1 MGLDFNFNFNLND
14 VTLDKLY
21 KDASNNTTTDFSYSK
36 NVTPTSYSHSINK
49 YGGISNGNVETLDLS
64 SLGVNSKDSNIN
76 VDSLME
82 NNNSKILSVDDDLSV
97 GKNINDNKG
106 KSVNQ
111 NFKSSNEKAST
122 NIENKGLNGN
132 ENNKILDN
140 NIKEEQKSNINE
152 NFKNKQGSNSSKKFE
167 TSTGNTS
174 VSGMGNN
181 SNSSSNNT
189 SSSTTVNNGTNNDNI
204 FDNIQSDF
212 NEVETG
218 EVDEVGNEV
227 FTTKV
232 YNTISNVVSEV
243 DVDSYINSLV
253 KYGLRMDD
261 INRVLNGSISLDSL
275 MLEIQN
281 DTDTSRKKEIMD
293 ASYLSAYGLEISN
306 MKALKLEIDNL
317 KKELEN
323 LIKEK
328 NSIDDYREFESL
340 MDIIVRLKN
349 GENLDSILSS
359 QIVAWKYTD
368 ENGNITYCYDSPTAS
383 SIAES
388 GKNYKPLYFE
398 DMYKNSDILDDLK
411 KVLTKSTTKSL
422 FSDEKKDVYIWDG
435 TKNQEKFFESLLQK
449 YESNNLNRKEKLEE
463 LEEKINKYQEQLSQY
478 SNLYSTITNEVDY
491 YLNYVDK
498 YMTKEDFE
506 LNNKCSINTSDILE
520 KLSKSKNNITISDSF
535 GGSISK
541 TYVNEESDLVDVL
554 MCMINDTSLVL
565 SGANGVVNLDSDN
578 NILEN
583 FKKWIPFLTESE
595 KEVINYIYNTEGSSQ
610 VYQYLE
616 NISKE
621 LDNRYVADKTQKD
634 QEYASEHPVLASL
647 ASIVV
652 TPIEG
657 LGAACYSINSLIRKE
672 EIRKT
677 NTYSSGDV
685 WRNQVANDIAQNYG
699 GGWSF
704 LYSTGMSMADSVSM
718 IGVTVATGGVA
729 TPVISASLM
738 GSRAYVSTLNDALD
752 RGLSDGQAVG
762 LAFSSA
768 VVETA
773 MESYSLGHLMNLET
787 KLGEGTSKLV
797 LKVADKIP
805 NEALANIATKTTY
818 IASSAISQGLA
829 EGEEE
834 FATEI
839 LNFVFDDIIS
849 GDLSNHTLTI
859 NNYISLGYTEE
870 EARQLAN
877 MDFSS
882 QLGQAFLGG
891 FVSGI
896 CFGSFGGV
904 TTTHN
909 VSKNIAK
916 NIEEKYNGNSAK
928 AFAEGIEINRILQ
941 ENSLNEYN
949 KNKKEQLLSLGNKIK
964 SLFNQ
969 KQYNV
974 KSNDH
979 IQDIIYNINKA
990 YSIASQ
996 SGSINTLISKAK
1008 GPQGKV
1014 AGVEL
1019 FNILGYNAKPTSIT
1033 NDEFQKL
1040 SEESK
1045 YGVIVRGIAGPD
1057 SKEYVNQLK
1066 NGEMY
1071 VGGEHASIK
1080 GTGIYTGFGLKSK
1093 EIGEKYSTRS
1103 GTELNGEIVEM
1114 LLDSSA
1120 NVVEYDTIVEEQNKV
1135 LDEMSKKY
1143 SKYSSDIKD
1152 FDTLFSNLDKITNT
1166 NELQEAKFI
1175 TNFLAD
1181 TGYYAALNGYDA
1193 IVDSKVNYLTVLN
1206 RGKLYVKEDKVNNLN
1221 NEEVEVIKVA
1231 DLDTS
1236 INEFDRY
1243 AVNLNTTYIGYDY
1256 VVKPK
1261 GDLNAILEQ
1270 IIKNND
1276 GSKILI
1282 QLTNING
1289 LTLEM
1294 LEKVPNNIDFRII
1307 DYNIEF
1313 YQIFRKNRQKAMEA
1327 VNEYLTYSKN
1337 ELQLIINELNN
1348 IKKGIDENW
1357 NNYQKAKYVYDYM
1370 VNNIEYQK
1378 PSSII
1383 GRHKHFDGLMSLVD
1397 KISTCNGFAHTY
1409 SAILNNIGINCS
1421 IVWGNMNGEG
1431 NHAYNIVSI
1440 DGNNFIVDTTR
1451 ESINK
1456 DKPGEFEGT
1465 GFGVQNI
1472 EQYAAVS
1479 NTTLFESVNSTFD
1492 SILNKIDLKNTE
1504 ETDETSKEL
1513 GSKKASN
1520 ADVDN
1525 IINNLDNFSKW
1536 EMKRLLDSDSTILIE
1551 LFNNQKIIDYVK
1563 TNMTKKDILN
1573 YSKYLPNHPL
1583 ISSTFLS
1590 LTLEEIN
1597 DLGSWNIFHL
1607 YKNFPS
1613 NIQKQFVDLHIDFFA
1628 KELNTFFS
1636 KKLGKS
1642 GFFAIFDKLGS
1653 YEFLKSKIWSISDL
1667 DSEIQIELYDKY
1679 KEVIY
1684 NGSQKDFIQF
1694 AERLNDATY
1703 QANFIKNSPFFAEI
1717 INSTEFG
1724 NLLSKIKSKKFALD
1738 LIKDSEAK
1746 IKMEE
1751 SPAAFKNIVSFL
1763 SLEEQYNFVE
1773 IAKKQI
1779 LKIYTSSDF
1788 VTKMNGPTSVYL
1800 YISGFDKIIQ
1810 NELLNDLEVIESM
1823 PIKIMIEL
1831 NEKFQGV
1838 YFDKMKNMINNNFT
1852 AESAKLLFEPSV
1864 FELMDQDTINRAAL
1878 ALESFEYEKLAKL
1891 GNIEAIGV
1899 VIDKIVANNFSE
1911 IKNYS
1916 TSSIIY
1922 LYNAADE
1929 ISKQKIEDNIP
1940 FNTLINTISC
1950 FKGEQFTDILVNK
1963 FKLSNEPIEISIDDL
1978 NEISQFKPESYEKI
1992 FPYLSSKQKLVTFNF
2007 DTVTELGIKEE
2018 FINIF
2023 RENATLINYMNTHYE
2038 QPLNFLKL
2046 LSTNDDIELFY
2057 SNIEL
2062 STLLNI
2068 RALSKSNIINLEKL
2082 KNILKDEL
2090 PSYKFK
2096 YTSEFNHLGNIL
2108 DNYSVSEQLEILN
2121 TMKSE
2126 SKYFLLLDGNI
2137 KNKET
2142 KLEMIK
2148 LILNDSNFRKSINN
2162 NNIKYLKDF
2171 LENLEVEYI
2180 DYILKNADNYF
2191 LGFMLSLTRRNDL
2204 NLKFNEMLKQDD
2216 LVLNKFE
2223 YSDAELI
2230 YENLSNENKV
2240 LLDNKINSIISNI
2253 DNEQINL
2260 LLSEATTA
2268 QKSSF
2273 LGAYTK
2279 GILTN
2284 EKIDFLL
2291 TLKQKNKYVLSTFNY
2306 NLFDDT
2312 IYQLGPNLL
2321 SKLSKYYDVVD
2332 QIVELKSNSE
2342 KFNLFANMIISNN
2355 DSSVLVQDQKIAM
2368 ILDYLLENELDASV
2382 LNYSN
2387 MNDVEIARNII
2398 LKDIDMFSLLGVE
2411 NTGRSIIKL
2420 EEYNISNYYEELSN
2434 KCDSLLKEATTV
2446 EEVQNLIFNKYFSI
2460 SIEDAQKLFKIYG
2473 SNFSNIK
2480 NLDTNGIATTYLENM
2495 YNILNASSMEE
2506 AIDLYNTFNSNYNM
2520 DETLTII
2527 NEIKQIYTRSLK
2539 ETLFVPK
2546 DIVDYVDYN
2555 GIKIPVYA
2563 PKGDFQMLVH
2573 STAAYGQMT
2582 LINDNYFDS
2591 WNLSNRT
2598 ANHGICC
2605 SLISNNNMGLAEIND
2620 ILLGFNNFTDEQIN
2634 MMAPYDIYTRN
2645 DGYLIKSGR
2654 PLLYLPGKDVMNETR
2669 HTHNEFNLER
2679 TNLTGEGNLANIQPD
2694 YVIIFDDMDIE
2705 LKNKAYKASIEFN
2718 IPLVYLNRENLAIN
2732 EKNKIDSLISEF
2744 NTTYDVKLL
2753 KDILVLHENNRSGYR
2768 VNKPNFVTQYFQS
2781 DKIIQILNEGIENA
2795 QSKED
2800 LLYIKEILEEENAK
2814 FDATH
2819 EATNR
2824 TNIIDIPIEELLEKI
2839 DDKLNL
2845 LNNNSNNSINMENLD
2860 NQVELI
2866 NKILEYDDEQFE
2878 NFINTN
2884 TNIDLYKNEKIFKR
2898 AMSTGMNFINRLYDI
2913 TPRSESFSD
2922 FYLDQLLEYEQY
2934 ADICEQLFKLVN
2946 NIDSLL
2952 MLKGI
2957 LYDGAIGNYS
2967 IRSNINCKDSPD
2979 IEITRRVSMAYLFIN
2994 NSETFKALV
3003 DNNINVFHGTN
3014 GNALPN
3020 IISYGM
3026 NSVSEAKRREIDVT
3040 TGENWSRIS
3049 GERDFISFTDVL
3061 EIAEYYSFTTAI
3073 NSNPELDFNV
3083 IIGTS
3088 TDKLSNIQ
3096 RIGSDISEFG
3106 VGKHI
3111 DLEQIKCIC
3120 VPNDKVEYVKKLL
3133 NNDKILV
3140 LGLSN
3145 LEDKFYYLDDS
3156 YCLDYNK
3163 DMLNNWIK
3171 TKFSSDNS
3179 EVKNLNLQNFDDIES
3194 NVQGAFDVLNDEV
3207 NDMEFAL
3214 KPEHEN
3220 DTVRLIS
3227 IKELLNII
3235 KNNNIYDEF
3244 TTHKYF
3250 NRNTKYLVSDITR
3263 DEYLEAFVQLYHA
3276 IKNNNYDLGLN
3287 FFQKLRLKKVYNFA
3301 LNSLEISKI
3310 QYDFSL
3316 PNDIKLRIMFR
3327 NKKIYNSKDLNIL
3340 YNYYNEKFPLEKLL
3354 KNPKLFVSEEYSF
3367 YLDVLTKYYEHNE
3380 QQLVEKDLTFWN
3392 NLVKNQMYLNDVI
3405 LKNNIDL
3412 GEKGF
3417 NKFISNITFW
3427 SKKIND
3433 YVTYYGSIYGINIE
3447 NLNYDS
3453 KMTNYLKLELMRRD
3467 KIVYDEALLINK
3479 MNQVILSN
3487 VPSIIICDEL
3497 YWLYYNT
3504 LSKYYNV
3511 GNNKYEN
3518 YYNMCEKK
3526 YRDSLAYI
3534 VNNNVQL
3541 SEKQFIIFMRELGNN
3556 INIIKIQNYIA
3567 SYLRKHSIDISKY
3580 LNKII
3585 YKETLPKEIKLQLY
3599 QKILENADW
3608 YLNDNS
3614 SINYGVNQNSV
3625 ALYMK
3630 FRIDNLNWLDEENF
3644 KEYLINKHKYKI
3656 EDADGLLEK
3665 IKERVG
3671 KSIDPRKGSLI
3682 LEYIYEKCLSDNRFD
3697 VLDVVNN
3704 SFSFKFSD
3712 EFKRLALKL
3721 ENLGMNELD
3730 SLRIL
3735 SAIDSTGCC
3744 SYASVLNGIFM
3755 AYRNN
3760 PSAFE
3765 RDFGYPMYIDVN
3777 GNKELNSGEL
3787 MIDVYTF
3794 INSNKCGGSLFI
3806 YEDDGTLKINDLT
3819 TEKQIYITTVC
3830 RNDDVY
3836 HRDDLINAFLKF
3848 KNANSKYV
3856 ADKSVYFG
3864 EGKVSNMHI
3873 LAIKEAVTNFLMKVP
3888 TGSVELGL
3896 WQTKNHEFRLLNNK
3910 KEVYKTTNSW
3920 SEGAGHAVCITGVL
3934 DKYFIISSWGKRLFI
3949 PIEDFINNEFN
3960 IIFRHMEGIE

>member
-21 KDASNNTTTDFSYSK
+21 KDANNNNTTDFSYSK
-36 NVTPTSYSHSINK
+36 NITPTSYSNSVNK

-64 SLGVNSKDSNIN
+64 PLGVSPKDNNIN
-76 VDSLME
+76 FDSPME
-82 NNNSKILSVDDDLSV
+82 NNTSKILNGDDDLSV
-97 GKNINDNKG
+97 DKNINDNKG
-106 KSVNQ
+106 KSINQ
-111 NFKSSNEKAST
+111 NFKSSNENATT
-122 NIENKGLNGN
+122 NTNNKGLSTS
-132 ENNKILDN
+132 ENSNILDN
-140 NIKEEQKSNINE
+140 NIKEKEKSNISE
-152 NFKNKQGSNSSKKFE
+152 EFKNKQGSNTTKKFE
-167 TSTGNTS
+167 TTTGKSS

-181 SNSSSNNT
+181 TNNNT
-189 SSSTTVNNGTNNDNI
+189 SNATTVNKETNNDNI
-204 FDNIQSDF
+204 FDSDKLNF
-212 NEVETG
+212 DNLETNELNEIT
-218 EVDEVGNEV
+218 NEV

-232 YNTISNVVSEV
+232 DNNISDVVSEV

-253 KYGLRMDD
+253 KNGLRMED

-275 MLEIQN
+275 MVEIQN
-281 DTDTSRKKEIMD
+281 DTDTSRKKEIME
-293 ASYLSAYGLEISN
+293 ASYLSAYGLEFSN
-306 MKALKLEIDNL
+306 MESLKLEIDNL
-317 KKELEN
+317 KNELEN

-328 NSIDDYREFESL
+328 KSINDSREFESL

-349 GENLDSILSS
+349 GENLDNILSS
-359 QIVAWKYTD
+359 QVVAWKYID
-368 ENGNITYCYDSPTAS
+368 ENGNVAYRYDTPSATE
-383 SIAES
+383 IFENE
-388 GKNYKPLYFE
+388 KKYEPLYYE
-398 DMYKNSDILDDLK
+398 DMYKNSAILGDLK

-422 FSDEKKDVYIWDG
+422 FSNEKKDVYIWDG
-435 TKNQEKFFESLLQK
+435 TENQEKFFDSLLKK
-449 YESNNLNRKEKLEE
+449 YESNNLNKKEKLEE
-463 LEEKINKYQEQLSQY
+463 LEENINKYQEQLLQY
-478 SNLYSTITNEVDY
+478 NNLYSTINSEVDY

-506 LNNKCSINTSDILE
+506 LNNKCSINTSEILE

-578 NILEN
+578 NILEI

-657 LGAACYSINSLIRKE
+657 LGAACYSINSLIREE

-729 TPVISASLM
+729 TPVISATLM

-752 RGLSDGQAVG
+752 RGLSDGSAVG

-787 KLGEGTSKLV
+787 KLGESTSKLV

-805 NEALANIATKTTY
+805 NETLANIATKTTY

-859 NNYISLGYTEE
+859 NNYISLGYSEE

-877 MDFSS
+877 MDFAN

-896 CFGSFGGV
+896 CFGTFGGV

-1008 GPQGKV
+1008 GKQGKV

-1071 VGGEHASIK
+1071 VGGEHESIK

-1143 SKYSSDIKD
+1143 IKYSSDIKD

-1261 GDLNAILEQ
+1261 GDLNTILEQ
-1270 IIKNND
+1270 IINNND

-1282 QLTNING
+1282 QLSNINDI
-1289 LTLEM
+1289 TLEM
-1294 LEKVPNNIDFRII
+1294 LEKVPDNINFRII
-1307 DYNIEF
+1307 DYSMEF
-1313 YQIFRKNRQKAMEA
+1313 YQTFRKSRQNT
-1327 VNEYLTYSKN
+1327 VNAISEHLTYN
-1337 ELQLIINELNN
+1337 VEELKLIIKEFDN
-1348 IKKGIDENW
+1348 IKNGIDKNW
-1357 NNYQKAKYVYDYM
+1357 NNYQKAQYIYNYM

-1378 PSSII
+1378 PFGIV
-1383 GRHKHFDGLMSLVD
+1383 GRNKHFDGLMSLVD
-1397 KISTCNGFAHTY
+1397 KVSTCQGFAHTY
-1409 SAILNNIGINCS
+1409 SAILNNIGIKCFE
-1421 IVWGNMNGEG
+1421 VWGNMNGEG

-1456 DKPGEFEGT
+1456 SNPGKFEGT
-1465 GFGVQNI
+1465 GFGVQNV

-1479 NTTLFESVNSTFD
+1479 NVDLFNKLNSTYDTISQNLVQQNNYTNEINGTESVEELHEKLAKIAESGQPISLDFLENK
-1492 SILNKIDLKNTE
+1492 SIEEIYNYIKDNISEINILVQSKQIQEFIEKYYGEYPRQFTNT
-1504 ETDETSKEL
+1504 
-1513 GSKKASN
+1513 
-1520 ADVDN
+1520 
-1525 IINNLDNFSKW
+1525 IINNLSRKNITPKIINQILKFNDEQFIEFVKFNENSTLFENDEIFNRAIATGINFIYGLNDSIKLKMINNDDYINLIKNSTSDLSNVAKEISSEYLELFLDRIGFNEFEISEQFEILRLVDLDENMQLQLINSEEYINYCKKTVKENIYKFSNIFSKYSADNI
-1536 EMKRLLDSDSTILIE
+1536 ELLLDNLDLKSLSISLQFNIINQIFDVNPNIDSECKKRIIEKSDIFSNSNLIKFYNLENLLKKIKDSKLVYDICNMESVFSMLNKEFYYITNVMKYLDTSEQLQFIENKEFLAEINIYDLNNLIKSVSGDTVETLLAKYPKIQNYLNSTTFLEIYLKTNKDDYLLELKNLIA
-1551 LFNNQKIIDYVK
+1551 NNKISSFYDLQKIISENNLFDKFATNELDIIFENSKLNLIVDNISKIEDIKYKEYFNNLLNKILDNKASWTVDEAMAVSDIISFDAFLDIISQFNNITYYNVKDNIDKLSDRQREVVCDKIKISELLGYISNENVYNYVLEK
-1563 TNMTKKDILN
+1563 FKKNPDILQDVIADDMPRYGFIN
-1573 YSKYLPNHPL
+1573 DTELQRINEL
-1583 ISSTFLS
+1583 ISLV
-1590 LTLEEIN
+1590 N
-1597 DLGSWNIFHL
+1597 DNDKLKFISFATI
-1607 YKNFPS
+1607 KNE
-1613 NIQKQFVDLHIDFFA
+1613 QFVDQMLNIV
-1628 KELNTFFS
+1628 KNNPEL
-1636 KKLGKS
+1636 
-1642 GFFAIFDKLGS
+1642 
-1653 YEFLKSKIWSISDL
+1653 
-1667 DSEIQIELYDKY
+1667 
-1679 KEVIY
+1679 
-1684 NGSQKDFIQF
+1684 
-1694 AERLNDATY
+1694 
-1703 QANFIKNSPFFAEI
+1703 I
-1717 INSTEFG
+1717 INVSDSMIPE
-1724 NLLSKIKSKKFALD
+1724 LLSKFSYNDRISLYYKMGVNNLTSVYSNELSLDERNILMQLIIKKFEDIDNYRIVELMKKMDSKSQYQLINNINKFEMSTFSFSELLNSVKDDNVLGLIFKKFAYKYTLD
-1738 LIKDSEAK
+1738 DS
-1746 IKMEE
+1746 
-1751 SPAAFKNIVSFL
+1751 
-1763 SLEEQYNFVE
+1763 
-1773 IAKKQI
+1773 
-1779 LKIYTSSDF
+1779 
-1788 VTKMNGPTSVYL
+1788 
-1800 YISGFDKIIQ
+1800 
-1810 NELLNDLEVIESM
+1810 
-1823 PIKIMIEL
+1823 
-1831 NEKFQGV
+1831 
-1838 YFDKMKNMINNNFT
+1838 
-1852 AESAKLLFEPSV
+1852 
-1864 FELMDQDTINRAAL
+1864 
-1878 ALESFEYEKLAKL
+1878 KL
-1891 GNIEAIGV
+1891 G
-1899 VIDKIVANNFSE
+1899 
-1911 IKNYS
+1911 
-1916 TSSIIY
+1916 
-1922 LYNAADE
+1922 
-1929 ISKQKIEDNIP
+1929 
-1940 FNTLINTISC
+1940 
-1950 FKGEQFTDILVNK
+1950 
-1963 FKLSNEPIEISIDDL
+1963 
-1978 NEISQFKPESYEKI
+1978 
-1992 FPYLSSKQKLVTFNF
+1992 
-2007 DTVTELGIKEE
+2007 E
-2018 FINIF
+2018 FIANMDNNILNIF
-2023 RENATLINYMNTHYE
+2023 RQNCPNDILIRSFNILLSNDFKNEIVKRFDNNPRLFYNLPKDINLTYF
-2038 QPLNFLKL
+2038 NFL
-2046 LSTNDDIELFY
+2046 TEEHFNNY
-2057 SNIEL
+2057 
-2062 STLLNI
+2062 
-2068 RALSKSNIINLEKL
+2068 IN
-2082 KNILKDEL
+2082 
-2090 PSYKFK
+2090 
-2096 YTSEFNHLGNIL
+2096 
-2108 DNYSVSEQLEILN
+2108 NYI
-2121 TMKSE
+2121 
-2126 SKYFLLLDGNI
+2126 YDNI
-2137 KNKET
+2137 KNINYNEIKILLEDSTLKE
-2142 KLEMIK
+2142 
-2148 LILNDSNFRKSINN
+2148 
-2162 NNIKYLKDF
+2162 
-2171 LENLEVEYI
+2171 
-2180 DYILKNADNYF
+2180 
-2191 LGFMLSLTRRNDL
+2191 
-2204 NLKFNEMLKQDD
+2204 KFNFIYAHQDG
-2216 LVLNKFE
+2216 LITKEKF
-2223 YSDAELI
+2223 
-2230 YENLSNENKV
+2230 N
-2240 LLDNKINSIISNI
+2240 
-2253 DNEQINL
+2253 
-2260 LLSEATTA
+2260 
-2268 QKSSF
+2268 
-2273 LGAYTK
+2273 
-2279 GILTN
+2279 
-2284 EKIDFLL
+2284 FLL
-2291 TLKQKNKYVLSTFNY
+2291 NLKQKNKYVLSTFNY

-2355 DSSVLVQDQKIAM
+2355 DSSVLVQDQKMAM

-2420 EEYNISNYYEELSN
+2420 EEYNLSNYYEELSN

-2460 SIEDAQKLFKIYG
+2460 CMEDAKKLFKIYG
-2473 SNFSNIK
+2473 SSFSNIK
-2480 NLDTNGIATTYLENM
+2480 KLDTNGIATTYLENM

-2506 AIDLYNTFNSNYNM
+2506 AIDLYNTFNSNYDM

-2527 NEIKQIYTRSLK
+2527 NEIKKIYTRSLK

-2546 DIVDYVDYN
+2546 DIVDYVEYN

-2563 PKGDFQMLVH
+2563 PKDDFQMLVH
-2573 STAAYGQMT
+2573 STAAYGKMA

-2605 SLISNNNMGLAEIND
+2605 SLISNNNMGVANIND
-2620 ILLGFNNFTDEQIN
+2620 ILLGFNSFTDEQIN

-2654 PLLYLPGKDVMNETR
+2654 PLLYLSGKDVMNETR

-2718 IPLVYLNRENLAIN
+2718 IPLVYLNRETLAIN
-2732 EKNKIDSLISEF
+2732 EKNKIDNLISEF
-2744 NTTYDVKLL
+2744 KTTYNVNLL

-2768 VNKPNFVTQYFQS
+2768 VSKPNFVTQYFPS
-2781 DKIIQILNEGIENA
+2781 DKIIQILNGGIENA
-2795 QSKED
+2795 QSRED

-2824 TNIIDIPIEELLEKI
+2824 TNIIDIPVEDMINKI
-2839 DDKLNL
+2839 NDKLNTI
-2845 LNNNSNNSINMENLD
+2845 NSD
-2860 NQVELI
+2860 
-2866 NKILEYDDEQFE
+2866 ILEL
-2878 NFINTN
+2878 N
-2884 TNIDLYKNEKIFKR
+2884 
-2898 AMSTGMNFINRLYDI
+2898 
-2913 TPRSESFSD
+2913 
-2922 FYLDQLLEYEQY
+2922 
-2934 ADICEQLFKLVN
+2934 
-2946 NIDSLL
+2946 SL
-2952 MLKGI
+2952 
-2957 LYDGAIGNYS
+2957 
-2967 IRSNINCKDSPD
+2967 
-2979 IEITRRVSMAYLFIN
+2979 
-2994 NSETFKALV
+2994 
-3003 DNNINVFHGTN
+3003 NV
-3014 GNALPN
+3014 
-3020 IISYGM
+3020 
-3026 NSVSEAKRREIDVT
+3026 
-3040 TGENWSRIS
+3040 
-3049 GERDFISFTDVL
+3049 
-3061 EIAEYYSFTTAI
+3061 
-3073 NSNPELDFNV
+3073 
-3083 IIGTS
+3083 
-3088 TDKLSNIQ
+3088 
-3096 RIGSDISEFG
+3096 
-3106 VGKHI
+3106 
-3111 DLEQIKCIC
+3111 
-3120 VPNDKVEYVKKLL
+3120 
-3133 NNDKILV
+3133 
-3140 LGLSN
+3140 
-3145 LEDKFYYLDDS
+3145 
-3156 YCLDYNK
+3156 
-3163 DMLNNWIK
+3163 
-3171 TKFSSDNS
+3171 
-3179 EVKNLNLQNFDDIES
+3179 QNFDDIES
-3194 NVQGAFDVLNDEV
+3194 NVQGAFNILTDEV
-3207 NDMEFAL
+3207 NDVEFTL

-3235 KNNNIYDEF
+3235 KNDNMYDEF

-3276 IKNNNYDLGLN
+3276 IKNNSYSLGLT
-3287 FFQKLRLKKVYNFA
+3287 FFQNLRLKKIYNFA
-3301 LNSLEISKI
+3301 LKSLDISKI
-3310 QYDFSL
+3310 QYDYSL
-3316 PNDIKLRIMFR
+3316 PKEIKLNMMFN
-3327 NKKIYNSKDLNIL
+3327 NKKIYNYKDVIIL
-3340 YNYYNEKFPLEKLL
+3340 YNYYNENFALNTLL
-3354 KNPKLFVSEEYSF
+3354 TNPKLYVSDDYSF
-3367 YLDVLTKYYEHNE
+3367 YLEVLNKYYNDNKKN
-3380 QQLVEKDLTFWN
+3380 LSNKDLTFWN
-3392 NLVKNQMYLNDVI
+3392 ALIKTQMKLNDII

-3417 NKFISNITFW
+3417 NKFLSNITSW
-3427 SKKIND
+3427 TKEVND
-3433 YVTYYGSIYGINIE
+3433 YVNFYSSIYKVDIAT
-3447 NLNYDS
+3447 LNYNS
-3453 KMTNYLKLELMRRD
+3453 EMPNNLKLELMRRD
-3467 KIVYDEALLINK
+3467 KTIYDENLLINE
-3479 MNQVILSN
+3479 MNKAISN
-3487 VPSIIICDEL
+3487 NVSPTIICDEL
-3497 YWLYYNT
+3497 YWLYYNIV
-3504 LSKYYNV
+3504 SKYHNS
-3511 GNNKYEN
+3511 GNNKYDS
-3518 YYNMCEKK
+3518 YYNMCRKV
-3526 YRDSLAYI
+3526 YIYSLSYI
-3534 VNNNVQL
+3534 IDNNVDL
-3541 SEKQFIIFMRELGNN
+3541 SEKQFKIFMRELGNN
-3556 INIIKIQNYIA
+3556 INIVRVQNYIEN
-3567 SYLRKHSIDISKY
+3567 YLKRHSIDISEY

-3585 YKETLPKEIKLQLY
+3585 YKETLPKQLRIQTY
-3599 QKILENADW
+3599 QKVLENSDW
-3608 YLNDNS
+3608 YLRGNS
-3614 SINYGVNQNSV
+3614 NINYGVNQNSV
-3625 ALYMK
+3625 ALYMRFK
-3630 FRIDNLNWLDEENF
+3630 INNLNWLDEENF
-3644 KEYLINKHKYKI
+3644 KEYLIDKHNYKV
-3656 EDADGLLEK
+3656 EDADSLLKK

-3671 KSIDPRKGSLI
+3671 KYIDPRKGSLI
-3682 LEYIYEKCLSDNRFD
+3682 IEYIYEKCLRENRFD
-3697 VLDVVNN
+3697 VLDIIDN

-3712 EFKRLALKL
+3712 EFTRLTLKL
-3721 ENLGMNELD
+3721 EQLGIGDLD
-3730 SLRIL
+3730 AIRIL

-3760 PSAFE
+3760 SSAFE

-3787 MIDVYTF
+3787 MLDVYTF

-3819 TEKQIYITTVC
+3819 TENQIYITTI
-3830 RNDDVY
+3830 RKNNGVY
-3836 HRDDLINAFLKF
+3836 HKDDLINDFLKF
-3848 KNANSKYV
+3848 KKANSRYV
-3856 ADKSVYFG
+3856 VDKSAYFE
-3864 EGKVSNMHI
+3864 EGKVSDNHI
-3873 LAIKEAVTNFLMKVP
+3873 LTIKEDITNFLIKVP
-3888 TGSVELGL
+3888 TGSIELGL
-3896 WQTKNHEFRLLNNK
+3896 WRTKDHEFRLLNSK
-3910 KEVYKTTNSW
+3910 RETYKTTNSW